1 MAGKYKRVASMY
13 EPLSEEGFNSIQ
25 EKVDYI
31 YSLFINDIAK
41 FRGVSPEQVLA
52 DMAEGRVFIGANA
65 IKAGLVDGV
74 STLDGLV
81 SSAAADITPFSLN
94 KGAFKGAIQK
104 KEEEVKEMDIEKLK
118 TEFPD
123 VYNAVLGE
131 GQTAGIEQGKTQGI
145 KQGAEAERARIQGV
159 FVHHRPGREKL
170 VAEMLWDGKTMKAE
184 AADRILAAEDELRSK
199 IAAGFKADADAMPK
213 VPAAEPPLN
222 DINANVAAKREKH
235 IREHMTANSCDY
247 KTAVL
252 AVAKANPELWK

>member
-1 MAGKYKRVASMY
+1 MKGETTQVGSIGVVATHIDISKAEEKAGIKTTEVVAGKYKRVASMY

-104 KEEEVKEMDIEKLK
+104 KEE
-118 TEFPD
+118 
-123 VYNAVLGE
+123 
-131 GQTAGIEQGKTQGI
+131 
-145 KQGAEAERARIQGV
+145 
-159 FVHHRPGREKL
+159 
-170 VAEMLWDGKTMKAE
+170 
-184 AADRILAAEDELRSK
+184 
-199 IAAGFKADADAMPK
+199 
-213 VPAAEPPLN
+213 
-222 DINANVAAKREKH
+222 
-235 IREHMTANSCDY
+235 
-247 KTAVL
+247 
-252 AVAKANPELWK
+252 